1 MKNIGKAIE
10 VTVVT
15 KLQGVDEAK
24 AKAEELREKLNSAK
38 SLAGEL
44 AKLCKSIE
52 VSAFLR

>member
-38 SLAGEL
+38 SLASEL
-44 AKLCKSIE
+44 AELCKSIE